1 MADGQLVS
9 SHDSLASMLAM
20 PQMRPVKSE
29 LDPKDPNRRVVI
41 YEGASSPRELLEV
54 CVIQAKAAL
63 KSFSDTRYTGL
74 SEGVSK
80 EQMRQQA
87 LQLTKAE
94 LDERNGKDDQ
104 FEAFW

>member
-1 MADGQLVS
+1 
-9 SHDSLASMLAM
+9 M

-29 LDPKDPNRRVVI
+29 VDPTDPNRRVVI

-63 KSFSDTRYTGL
+63 KNFSDARYTGL
-74 SEGVSK
+74 SEGFSE
-80 EQMRQQA
+80 EQMRQEA

-94 LDERNGKDDQ
+94 LDERNGEDDQ
-104 FEAFW
+104 FESFW